1 MHILNQSDHELNDS
15 IRRDIINVRDL
26 VTSNEFS

>member
-1 MHILNQSDHELNDS
+1 MYILNQSDHELNDS